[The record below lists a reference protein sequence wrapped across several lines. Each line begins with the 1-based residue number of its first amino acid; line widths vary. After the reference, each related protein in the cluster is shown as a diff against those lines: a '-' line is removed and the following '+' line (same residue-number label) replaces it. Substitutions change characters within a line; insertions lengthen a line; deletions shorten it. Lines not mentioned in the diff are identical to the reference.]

1 MARAPSTPVA
11 ISAGVRRCATDSCV
25 AYRLNAAMPISANA
39 ICASACIVVLT
50 VTAAAASAIR
60 VPRCARWRTISTGPP
75 ICPAGSRLFTD
86 SPTQRARS
94 ALPSSA
100 PGWPGRNI
108 TEIATASI
116 ASGTTWN
123 AATSARPQPAAR
135 NVDATA
141 PTPCQASSAMKSAV
155 PRDSRMRPAR
165 VMTRSCVASPV
176 A

>member
-94 ALPSSA
+94 
-100 PGWPGRNI
+100 
-108 TEIATASI
+108 IAEL
-116 ASGTTWN
+116 G
-123 AATSARPQPAAR
+123 ARLAGAEHHGDRDRVDRERHDVERRDERSQPAAR

-155 PRDSRMRPAR
+155 PRDSRMSPR
-165 VMTRSCVASPV
+165 VS
-176 A
+176 